1 MVLGSAIATGALRRV
16 LGIWIDKPALKNEFM
31 QNLRR
36 HIVGILSKKLNIL
49 NSEYDII
56 YDINDENY
64 DENVDI
70 SG

>member
-1 MVLGSAIATGALRRV
+1 
-16 LGIWIDKPALKNEFM
+16 M